1 MKHLKIS
8 LTPELLARLTA
19 IAGDQELS
27 VEDCAHQALLDYIES
42 WEEFERSIDAIEAG
56 EEERT
61 VLKTVTR

>member
-1 MKHLKIS
+1 MTEVKIS
-8 LTPELLARLTA
+8 LTPELLERLTA

-27 VEDCAHQALLDYIES
+27 VEECAHQALLDYIES

-61 VLKTVTR
+61 VLKAVNK